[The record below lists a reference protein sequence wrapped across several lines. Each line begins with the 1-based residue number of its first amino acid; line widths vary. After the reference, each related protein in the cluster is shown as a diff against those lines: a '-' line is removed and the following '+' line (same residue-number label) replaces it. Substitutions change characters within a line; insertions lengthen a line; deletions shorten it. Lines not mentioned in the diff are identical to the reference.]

1 MGRLITTEFPST
13 TKEEKTSQKIVK
25 RLARVASTAQV
36 IEYLDISTDLTKA
49 ESSAREMIN
58 SNKYVVI
65 DNTSLKSMSKGLM
78 TPSHNSQGAINLID
92 QSLKKMSL
100 VHDPSNTE
108 FTTSKLNKM
117 QNSKMSPKIS
127 LPKVQSE

>member
-1 MGRLITTEFPST
+1 
-13 TKEEKTSQKIVK
+13 
-25 RLARVASTAQV
+25 
-36 IEYLDISTDLTKA
+36 
-49 ESSAREMIN
+49 
-58 SNKYVVI
+58 
-65 DNTSLKSMSKGLM
+65 MSKGLT

-127 LPKVQSE
+127 LPKAQSE